1 MIPHY
6 QPSEAAM
13 RHLAQVYEEALDQVI
28 TALSSPGSWYTIR
41 INTLRTTLDK
51 VEEHFKALGFEVK
64 SLEHLDDVMLVKVL
78 GPYDIPELEKKVVV
92 DKLTAESVMVGADV
106 YVPGIRKME
115 KIDKGDIVT
124 IVDPRGNPVAIG
136 KAMIS
141 SRDVKFLRKGLAVKT
156 LTSIYKLPPIRS
168 LDIYTSGAI
177 YPQSLPS
184 ILAVRA
190 LDPREGEVI
199 IDLTA
204 SPGGKLTY
212 ASQLMRNKGLII
224 GIDRSPGKIEILNE
238 NIRRLGIKNA
248 KTLCLDS
255 RYADLELQELKGK
268 VDAVIVDPPC
278 SALGVRPKLY
288 DELTDKSIKDLSEY
302 QKQFI
307 KSGFNLLR
315 KGGRLLYSVCT
326 MCIEECE
333 SNINYAVEQ
342 LNMQLLET
350 PRLMGDKGLRKYSEH
365 ADKMVRFHPHIHD
378 TPGFFYA
385 ILVKE

>member
-1 MIPHY
+1 M
-6 QPSEAAM
+6 
-13 RHLAQVYEEALDQVI
+13 
-28 TALSSPGSWYTIR
+28 ALSSPGSWYTVR
-41 INTLRTTLDK
+41 VNTLKTTLDK
-51 VEEHFKALGFEVK
+51 IEEYFKTLGFEVK
-64 SLEHLDDVMLVKVL
+64 VLNGLDDVILIKVL
-78 GPYDIPELEKKVVV
+78 GPFDVPELEKTVVV

-115 KIDKGDIVT
+115 KINKGDIVT

-136 KAMIS
+136 RAVIS
-141 SRDVKFLRKGLAVKT
+141 SHDIKFLRRGLAIKN

-168 LDIYTSGAI
+168 LDIYASGAI

-190 LDPREGEVI
+190 LNPQEGEVI
-199 IDLTA
+199 VDLTA

-212 ASQLMRNKGLII
+212 TSQLMKNKGLVI
-224 GIDRSPGKIEILNE
+224 GIDRSPSKIEILNE

-255 RYADLELQELKGK
+255 RYADLELHELKGK

-288 DELTDKSIKDLSEY
+288 DELTNKSIRDLSEY

-333 SNINYAVEQ
+333 NNINYAVEQ
-342 LNMQLLET
+342 LNMQPIET
-350 PRLMGDKGLRKYSEH
+350 PRLIGDRGLRKCSEH

>member
-1 MIPHY
+1 L
-6 QPSEAAM
+6 
-13 RHLAQVYEEALDQVI
+13 RRLAQVYGEALNQVVA
-28 TALSSPGSWYTIR
+28 ALSSPGSWYTIR
-41 INTLRTTLDK
+41 VNTLKTTPDK
-51 VEEHFKALGFEVK
+51 IEEYFKSLGFEVK
-64 SLEHLDDVMLVKVL
+64 DLEGFDDIILVKVL
-78 GPYDIPELEKKVVV
+78 GPFDIPELKKKVVV

-106 YVPGIRKME
+106 YAPGIRKME

-124 IVDPRGNPVAIG
+124 IVDPHDNPVAIG

-141 SRDVKFLRKGLAVKT
+141 SRDIKFLRRGLAIKT
-156 LTSIYKLPPIRS
+156 LTSVYKLPPIRS
-168 LDIYTSGAI
+168 LDIYISGAI

-190 LDPREGEVI
+190 LDPQESEVI
-199 IDLTA
+199 VDLTA

-212 ASQLMRNKGLII
+212 ASQLMRNKGLVI
-224 GIDRSPGKIEILNE
+224 GIDRSPSKIEILKE
-238 NIRRLGIKNA
+238 NIRRLDVKNA

-255 RYADLELQELKGK
+255 RYADIELHELRGK

-288 DELTDKSIKDLSEY
+288 DELTDKNIKDLSEY

-307 KSGFNLLR
+307 KSGFNLLK

-333 SNINYAVEQ
+333 YNVNYAVEK
-342 LNMQLLET
+342 LNMQVLEA
-350 PRLMGDKGLRKYSEH
+350 PRFMGDKGLRGYSEH
-365 ADKMVRFHPHIHD
+365 ADKVVRFHPHIHD

-385 ILVKE
+385 ILIKE